1 MQISL
6 GNYNARKP
14 LRDIELQR
22 WRMEMSGHT
31 RIHHIFPLQLQPQLQ
46 LQLYG
51 YLLTSIS
58 TSISTSTLPLN
69 FNFNFNLSYKYG
81 TPTSPHT

>member
-31 RIHHIFPLQLQPQLQ
+31 RIHHIFPLQPTTQYIFP
-46 LQLYG
+46 
-51 YLLTSIS
+51 TVSIYINIAINY
-58 TSISTSTLPLN
+58 T
-69 FNFNFNLSYKYG
+69 
-81 TPTSPHT
+81 HTI